1 MENPREILNKVQLGV
16 MTDGIVRDLNNN
28 DLESFEKWL
37 ENQPEFMKDWYKDHK
52 EIAHDDYNNMYVL
65 AYGVPV
71 EKKVPD
77 RNDHT
82 LYEELQ
88 RSGEVYI
95 LDDEQGNTVSI
106 TEEELNQFIND
117 TYSNDKMMEIID
129 EYGLDNEELLDSF
142 VDYILEAND
151 EVIEQDLNDYFG
163 YKFNQENN
171 VVKAD
176 EEPKANYEVTEEQ
189 LEDFIE
195 YLISEDKANKLAETL
210 DAEENIHDALAEKIC
225 NTSEYDEALAKFICE
240 NYEEDDDDEDQDD
253 EEFNDEDLDDD
264 DLDDKD
270 DDEDESEEKDLD
282 EPDSEV
288 DESLPADSKA
298 ASEIKDILNSTLDT
312 EEVYKSLSESIEEY
326 KGFQIEYDLYKQ
338 NEYTVQYNGD
348 DIVFNSIDEAKQF
361 IDEIIANSESKE
373 VEESLPEAE
382 EAIPAEEP
390 VKESTNCE
398 VSYSFGKYTLTEEQ
412 LHEYIDN
419 NISEADQEYAV
430 LKVNPEFDVDSQVV
444 AEAFYPWLKEN
455 WRVFKSDA
463 AAYFKERFEEEYYG
477 NLLKEDVRDSSAL
490 ALGKV
495 VDVTKLVE
503 EETKS
508 SGTFREILNQVKQ
521 ATENYS
527 LEEGTLELS
536 DDDAD
541 SFAVNMVTKFLKN
554 HYETVE
560 VEVVESAY
568 RVKFKDPKLPEEE
581 PIEMPEDAPV
591 EAEPELDIET
601 FKGYDGNFDES
612 APYWNY

>member
-28 DLESFEKWL
+28 ELESFEKWL

-106 TEEELNQFIND
+106 TEEELNQLIND
-117 TYSNDKMMEIID
+117 TYSKDKMMEIID
-129 EYGLDNEELLDSF
+129 EYDLDEEDLLDSF

-163 YKFNQENN
+163 FKFDQEKIIG
-171 VVKAD
+171 KAD
-176 EEPKANYEVTEEQ
+176 EEAKANENVPKADYEVTEEQ

-195 YLISEDKANKLAETL
+195 YLISEDKANKLAETFE
-210 DAEENIHDALAEKIC
+210 AEENIHDALAEKIC

-240 NYEEDDDDEDQDD
+240 NYEED
-253 EEFNDEDLDDD
+253 LDDD
-264 DLDDKD
+264 DFD
-270 DDEDESEEKDLD
+270 DDEDESEEEDLD
-282 EPDSEV
+282 ELDSEV
-288 DESLPADSKA
+288 DENLPTDSKA
-298 ASEIKDILNSTLDT
+298 ASEIKDILNSTLEV
-312 EEVYKSLSESIEEY
+312 EEECKSLSESFEEY

-348 DIVFNSIDEAKQF
+348 DVVFNSIDEAKQF
-361 IDEIIANSESKE
+361 IDEIVANNESAK
-373 VEESLPEAE
+373 VEESLPEVE
-382 EAIPAEEP
+382 EMIPVEEP
-390 VKESTNCE
+390 IKESTNCE
-398 VSYSFGKYTLTEEQ
+398 VSYSFGKYALTEEQ
-412 LHEYIDN
+412 LHEYMDN

-527 LEEGTLELS
+527 IEEGTLELS

-581 PIEMPEDAPV
+581 PIEMPEEEPV

>member
-117 TYSNDKMMEIID
+117 TYSKDKMMEIID
-129 EYGLDNEELLDSF
+129 EYDLDEEELLDSF

-151 EVIEQDLNDYFG
+151 EAIEQDLNDYFG
-163 YKFNQENN
+163 FKFNQEKIIG
-171 VVKAD
+171 KAD
-176 EEPKANYEVTEEQ
+176 EEAKANENEPKADYEVTEEQ

-210 DAEENIHDALAEKIC
+210 DTEENIHDALAEKIC

-240 NYEEDDDDEDQDD
+240 NYEEDDEDD
-253 EEFNDEDLDDD
+253 DEDLDDD
-264 DLDDKD
+264 LDDEDLEDEDDKD
-270 DDEDESEEKDLD
+270 DDEELD

-288 DESLPADSKA
+288 DEDLPADSKA
-298 ASEIKDILNSTLDT
+298 ASEIKDILNSTLEV
-312 EEVYKSLSESIEEY
+312 EEECKSLSESFEEY

-348 DIVFNSIDEAKQF
+348 DVVFNSIDEAKQF
-361 IDEIIANSESKE
+361 IDEILAKNESAE
-373 VEESLPEAE
+373 VEESLPEVE
-382 EAIPAEEP
+382 EMIPVKEP
-390 VKESTNCE
+390 IKESTNCE
-398 VSYSFGKYTLTEEQ
+398 VSYSFGKYTLTEDQ
-412 LHEYIDN
+412 LHEYMDN

-477 NLLKEDVRDSSAL
+477 NLLKEEVRDSSAL

-527 LEEGTLELS
+527 VEEGTLELS
-536 DDDAD
+536 DEDAD

>member
-129 EYGLDNEELLDSF
+129 EYDLDEEDLLDSF

-163 YKFNQENN
+163 YKFNQEKD

-225 NTSEYDEALAKFICE
+225 NTSKYDEALAKFICE
-240 NYEEDDDDEDQDD
+240 NYEDDDE
-253 EEFNDEDLDDD
+253 E
-264 DLDDKD
+264 
-270 DDEDESEEKDLD
+270 D
-282 EPDSEV
+282 EPDSEI
-288 DESLPADSKA
+288 DEDLPTDSQA

-373 VEESLPEAE
+373 SEESLPEAE
-382 EAIPAEEP
+382 ETTTVEEP

-527 LEEGTLELS
+527 IEEGTLELS

-581 PIEMPEDAPV
+581 PIEMPEDAPA

>member
-28 DLESFEKWL
+28 ELESFEKWL

-117 TYSNDKMMEIID
+117 TYSKDKMMEIID
-129 EYGLDNEELLDSF
+129 EYDLDEEDLLDSF

-163 YKFNQENN
+163 FKFNQEKIIG
-171 VVKAD
+171 KAD
-176 EEPKANYEVTEEQ
+176 EEAKANENEPKADYEVTEEQ

-195 YLISEDKANKLAETL
+195 YLISEDKANKLAETFE
-210 DAEENIHDALAEKIC
+210 AEENIHDALAEKIC

-240 NYEEDDDDEDQDD
+240 NYEEDDDEDD
-253 EEFNDEDLDDD
+253 EEDLDDD
-264 DLDDKD
+264 D
-270 DDEDESEEKDLD
+270 ENEKDLD
-282 EPDSEV
+282 DEEDDELDSDV

-298 ASEIKDILNSTLDT
+298 ASEIKDILNSTLEV
-312 EEVYKSLSESIEEY
+312 EEECKSLSESFEEY
-326 KGFQIEYDLYKQ
+326 KGFQIEHDLYKQ

-348 DIVFNSIDEAKQF
+348 DVVFNSIDEAKQF
-361 IDEIIANSESKE
+361 IDEILAKNDSAN
-373 VEESLPEAE
+373 VEESLPESE
-382 EAIPAEEP
+382 EMIPVDEP
-390 VKESTNCE
+390 IKESTNCE

-412 LHEYIDN
+412 LHEYMDN

-477 NLLKEDVRDSSAL
+477 NLLKEEVKDSSAL

-536 DDDAD
+536 DEDAD

>member
-1 MENPREILNKVQLGV
+1 MI
-16 MTDGIVRDLNNN
+16 
-28 DLESFEKWL
+28 
-37 ENQPEFMKDWYKDHK
+37 
-52 EIAHDDYNNMYVL
+52 
-65 AYGVPV
+65 PV
-71 EKKVPD
+71 
-77 RNDHT
+77 
-82 LYEELQ
+82 
-88 RSGEVYI
+88 
-95 LDDEQGNTVSI
+95 
-106 TEEELNQFIND
+106 
-117 TYSNDKMMEIID
+117 
-129 EYGLDNEELLDSF
+129 
-142 VDYILEAND
+142 
-151 EVIEQDLNDYFG
+151 
-163 YKFNQENN
+163 
-171 VVKAD
+171 
-176 EEPKANYEVTEEQ
+176 
-189 LEDFIE
+189 
-195 YLISEDKANKLAETL
+195 
-210 DAEENIHDALAEKIC
+210 
-225 NTSEYDEALAKFICE
+225 
-240 NYEEDDDDEDQDD
+240 
-253 EEFNDEDLDDD
+253 
-264 DLDDKD
+264 
-270 DDEDESEEKDLD
+270 
-282 EPDSEV
+282 
-288 DESLPADSKA
+288 
-298 ASEIKDILNSTLDT
+298 
-312 EEVYKSLSESIEEY
+312 
-326 KGFQIEYDLYKQ
+326 
-338 NEYTVQYNGD
+338 
-348 DIVFNSIDEAKQF
+348 
-361 IDEIIANSESKE
+361 
-373 VEESLPEAE
+373 
-382 EAIPAEEP
+382 EEP

-412 LHEYIDN
+412 LHEYMDN

-477 NLLKEDVRDSSAL
+477 NLLKEEVRDSSAL

-527 LEEGTLELS
+527 IEEGTLELS

-568 RVKFKDPKLPEEE
+568 RVKFKDPKQPEEE

>member
-65 AYGVPV
+65 AYGIPV

-117 TYSNDKMMEIID
+117 TYSKDKMMEIID
-129 EYGLDNEELLDSF
+129 EYDLDEEDLLDSF

-151 EVIEQDLNDYFG
+151 EAIEQDLNDYFG
-163 YKFNQENN
+163 YKFNQEKI

-176 EEPKANYEVTEEQ
+176 GEAKANENEPKADYEVTEEQ

-195 YLISEDKANKLAETL
+195 YLISEDKANKLAETF
-210 DAEENIHDALAEKIC
+210 DVEENIHDALAEKIC

-240 NYEEDDDDEDQDD
+240 NYEEDDDEDD
-253 EEFNDEDLDDD
+253 EEDLDDGDDDKKDLDDEDLDDD
-264 DLDDKD
+264 SDI
-270 DDEDESEEKDLD
+270 
-282 EPDSEV
+282 
-288 DESLPADSKA
+288 DESLPTDSKA
-298 ASEIKDILNSTLDT
+298 ASEIKDILNSTLEV
-312 EEVYKSLSESIEEY
+312 EEECKSLSESFEEY

-348 DIVFNSIDEAKQF
+348 DVVFNSIDEAKQF
-361 IDEIIANSESKE
+361 IDEILAKNESAE
-373 VEESLPEAE
+373 VEESLPESE
-382 EAIPAEEP
+382 EMIPAEEP
-390 VKESTNCE
+390 IKESTNCE
-398 VSYSFGKYTLTEEQ
+398 VSYSFGKYTLTEDQ

-477 NLLKEDVRDSSAL
+477 NLLKEEVKDSSAL

-568 RVKFKDPKLPEEE
+568 RVKFKDPKQPEEE
-581 PIEMPEDAPV
+581 PIEMPEEEPV